1 MNVLAIDVLLK
12 FIIFYNLGSVVL
24 GKKKYKVNLVDTAGQ
39 VNTRFFRSQ
48 LHRK

>member
-1 MNVLAIDVLLK
+1 MNFLDIYVLLK
-12 FIIFYNLGSVVL
+12 FTIFYNSGSVVL

-39 VNTRFFRSQ
+39 VNTRFFGSQ

>member
-1 MNVLAIDVLLK
+1 MNFLDIDVLLK
-12 FIIFYNLGSVVL
+12 FTIFYHLGSVVL

-39 VNTRFFRSQ
+39 VNTRFFGSQ